1 MNDPDPDFMDT
12 FQTERR
18 RAVTLS
24 DEQILE
30 IAKVAVKLA
39 KTEME
44 EEGYQGWKKQIATEI
59 GNTVIDKLRSIFA
72 WAIGASFILLYYLL
86 DKYNLLSKT

>member
-1 MNDPDPDFMDT
+1 MNDPNFMET
-12 FQTERR
+12 FSTERR

-59 GNTVIDKLRSIFA
+59 GNTVIDKLRSILA
-72 WAIGASFILLYYLL
+72 WGIGASFILLYYFL
-86 DKYNLLSKT
+86 DRYNLLGKV